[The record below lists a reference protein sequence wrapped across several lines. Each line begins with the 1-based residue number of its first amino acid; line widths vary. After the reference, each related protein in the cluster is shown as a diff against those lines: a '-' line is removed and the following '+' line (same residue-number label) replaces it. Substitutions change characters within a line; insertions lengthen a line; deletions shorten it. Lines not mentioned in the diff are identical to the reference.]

1 MPTEDAVVAVID
13 DLLRSHRLLKHLV
26 YCKCDY
32 YVARTNINGTLS
44 TPLTA
49 NIPQPGEIDDLDMQ
63 LRRNP
68 LQLNGETLM
77 VRELMENI
85 VLLDNPRNY
94 VCPVACV
101 VNLAELESYCIIG
114 FVKTQD
120 RIDYEESA
128 LTVVS
133 NLQRNNILQ
142 KISLQKQLLASVQKM
157 YDFSKTDSVTFQNS
171 VYKFLTHPVKYDS
184 HKLILVCIL
193 N

>member
-1 MPTEDAVVAVID
+1 MPTEDAVVVVID

-32 YVARTNINGTLS
+32 YVARTNISGTLS

-49 NIPQPGEIDDLDMQ
+49 NIPRPGEIDDLDAQ
-63 LRRNP
+63 LRKNP

-157 YDFSKTDSVTFQNS
+157 YDFSKTDSVTF
-171 VYKFLTHPVKYDS
+171 
-184 HKLILVCIL
+184 
-193 N
+193 